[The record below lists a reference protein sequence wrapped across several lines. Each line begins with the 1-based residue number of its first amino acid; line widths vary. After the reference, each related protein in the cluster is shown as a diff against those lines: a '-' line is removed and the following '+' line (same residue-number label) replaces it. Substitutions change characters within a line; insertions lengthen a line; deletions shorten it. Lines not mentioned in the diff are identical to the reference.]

1 MTFTPA
7 EMDMARE
14 AADTLAGLVVSIGLP
29 WIATWAVGRRLIEV
43 RWATM
48 IVAAA
53 NTGLA
58 AGHATGLPID
68 APGFRK
74 AAEAA
79 LLAYAKSQ
87 APDVLA
93 SKGMTDSKTIEA
105 GMARMSGLTGGA
117 IGPNGSVI
125 PTYDGPARGGAT

>member
-29 WIATWAVGRRLIEV
+29 WIATWAVGRHLVEQ
-43 RWATM
+43 RWAVM

-53 NTGLA
+53 NAGLA
-58 AGHATGLPID
+58 AGHATGLPMD
-68 APGFRK
+68 TPAFRK
-74 AAEAA
+74 AAEGA

-87 APDVLA
+87 APDVLTA
-93 SKGMTDSKTIEA
+93 KGMTDDRTIEA

-125 PTYDGPARGGAT
+125 PSYDGPAKGSTA